1 MVISKQLYQLQ
12 EFDLETESGERS
24 WGQMSNQLGESQAL
38 IDARHRLAA
47 EKQRLDELKHQQRTV
62 EWDINDLTIKTKAV
76 DEQLYSGRIKNPK
89 ELSYLQHEAQVLK
102 AKRDQL
108 ETRALEI
115 MDQIEQAESSVA
127 TLSREFTQVE
137 KEWRSQQ
144 QQLAEEIDQL
154 QKKLVELKQKRQ
166 ALSAEVAPASV
177 ELYEKL
183 RRQKGQAV
191 AKVAQGVCHGCRIS
205 LSSSEMQQVRGGN
218 LVRCSSCGRILFL
231 P

>member
-12 EFDLETESGERS
+12 ELDLEIETGERS
-24 WGQMSNQLGESQAL
+24 LSQMSNQLGESQAL
-38 IDARHRLAA
+38 IDARHRLTA
-47 EKQRLDELKHQQRTV
+47 EKQRLDELKHQQRTA
-62 EWDINDLTIKTKAV
+62 EWDIDDLTIKTKAH

-108 ETRALEI
+108 ETQALEI
-115 MDQIEQAESSVA
+115 MDQIEQAESNVA

-166 ALSAEVAPASV
+166 ALSADVALASV

-218 LVRCSSCGRILFL
+218 LVQCSSCGLILFL